1 MGAMADMAR
10 DAAASLADALQRLV
24 ESFAAAV
31 GGASVGWL
39 TLAVVLHLANQVVR
53 GRGWYTIL
61 RGACADDPALKR
73 RDVLLTWVAGAG
85 AGGVLSARGGDAVR
99 VLLLSRKLPHTRT
112 STLAGTLVAEGAGD
126 AFVGVVLI
134 VMAVVFGAAPAFGL
148 PGAETAALVGAV
160 LALVALVVAVA
171 RRRGAGAGPRATR
184 MRGVLAGVVAGCA
197 PLARPGTYA
206 CTVLPWQIGS
216 RVLRGVSLSCF
227 LLAFHLPAGVAAVVL
242 VMLAQSGG
250 RVLPL
255 APASAAA
262 AVGML
267 TAGFGAATG
276 ASVSTST
283 VAAFMVGMSTILT
296 VAGVAI
302 AVTIVAVAW
311 GPGALSAVWH
321 GVRPRRAVR
330 PSEA

>member
-1 MGAMADMAR
+1 MGHDMA
-10 DAAASLADALQRLV
+10 
-24 ESFAAAV
+24 AV
-31 GGASVGWL
+31 LGGAAMGWL

-61 RGACADDPALKR
+61 RRTCGDDPGLRR
-73 RDVLLTWVAGAG
+73 RDVLLTWIAGAG

-126 AFVGVVLI
+126 AFVGVILI
-134 VMAVVFGAAPAFGL
+134 VVAIVFGAAPAFGL
-148 PGAETAALVGAV
+148 PGAETAAWVGA
-160 LALVALVVAVA
+160 ALTVAALLVTIA
-171 RRRGAGAGPRATR
+171 RRRGVGGGRRASR
-184 MRGVLAGVVAGCA
+184 FRGVLAGVGAGCA
-197 PLARPGTYA
+197 PLAHPVTYGT
-206 CTVLPWQIGS
+206 TVLPWQIAS
-216 RVLRGVSLSCF
+216 RVLRGASLSCF

-267 TAGFGAATG
+267 TAGFGPATG
-276 ASVSTST
+276 VTVHAST

-296 VAGVAI
+296 IAGVAI
-302 AVTIVAVAW
+302 TVTIIAAHW
-311 GPGALSAVWH
+311 GPGALAAVWR